1 MADLCFC
8 KICLELFL
16 LHVPCNMCCLFHRIA
31 VTELTSSFN
40 ALKKMLQVNVN
51 SDSQFETLSDI
62 NNCKAASSDGEGVGD
77 GTTDPDKSASE
88 TSLAS
93 FRSSYELETII
104 IFDLCALSEIAT
116 SKSAILRVRINC
128 CCP

>member
-1 MADLCFC
+1 
-8 KICLELFL
+8 
-16 LHVPCNMCCLFHRIA
+16 MCCLFHRIA
-31 VTELTSSFN
+31 VTELTNSFN

-62 NNCKAASSDGEGVGD
+62 NNCKAASSDGEGVGA
-77 GTTDPDKSASE
+77 GATDSDKSASE